1 MPARLLPGS
10 ATKTL
15 NHVSKRSLDR
25 GRDAARHAT
34 VVDQT
39 WRYANRKGG
48 PDRRFNDNR
57 ELPIGL
63 YGKIDL
69 RASNGVNQRIQCS
82 RLKQAE
88 RFVASLTAMSA

>member
-1 MPARLLPGS
+1 MIEEETPPAE
-10 ATKTL
+10 
-15 NHVSKRSLDR
+15 
-25 GRDAARHAT
+25 AT
-34 VVDQT
+34 VVDQLP
-39 WRYANRKGG
+39 NRKGG

>member
-1 MPARLLPGS
+1 MFRSARFIEEETPP
-10 ATKTL
+10 
-15 NHVSKRSLDR
+15 V
-25 GRDAARHAT
+25 DAA

-39 WRYANRKGG
+39 WRQVNRNGG

-69 RASNGVNQRIQCS
+69 RASNGVNHGSSVR
-82 RLKQAE
+82 A
-88 RFVASLTAMSA
+88 

>member
-1 MPARLLPGS
+1 MFRSARFVEEETPPA
-10 ATKTL
+10 
-15 NHVSKRSLDR
+15 D
-25 GRDAARHAT
+25 AT
-34 VVDQT
+34 VVDET
-39 WRYANRKGG
+39 WRYVNRKGG

-82 RLKQAE
+82 PLKQAE
-88 RFVASLTAMSA
+88 RFVASLTAISA